1 MLRCVQKQSLIRP
14 FISSQRVL
22 QKRTLASISQDLENA
37 YDVVIIGGGVA
48 GVTLACSLASRPSM
62 RNSRIAL
69 VEAMDL
75 TGVRKWEPKQDN
87 YSNRV
92 VSLTPGS
99 MGFFDQIGITK
110 HMALDR
116 ANGYRDMQVWDGVT
130 DARIHL
136 DSALLKGYGADKNVK
151 ENTIAYMVENL
162 NVQSAAL
169 KRLEECRAQGY
180 QVDLIQQVKVAE
192 IEDSRQDTVLG
203 QQKPEEGLDLH
214 DWPTVHLDNG
224 RKLKARLLIGADG
237 INSPVRNFA
246 NIDSL
251 GWDYDAQGVVATL
264 KLDPTRPN
272 NTAWQR
278 FLPTGPIAMLPL
290 SEGYASMV
298 WSTTP
303 AIAKALKNVSST
315 DFCNLVNAAF
325 RMSHVDLKYLY
336 KQIDTKSF
344 KSACNIA
351 EEYNWRESVAKKSL
365 NDEQVLDREFSLPPE
380 IVQVQDKS
388 RASFPFRLRNAES
401 YVAERVA
408 LVGDAAHATHPL
420 AGQGMNQGLLDVEC
434 LSQLLEKGTTEGQD
448 IGSIHLLRQYASERY
463 LRNIMMISSCDKLH
477 RLFSTDATPVTWAR
491 SLGLNAVNSNGF
503 LKAEI
508 MKYAMG
514 IEYTG
519 EFRH

>member
-1 MLRCVQKQSLIRP
+1 MLRILQSQKLYQP
-14 FISSQRVL
+14 FVSNRHALQR
-22 QKRTLASISQDLENA
+22 RTLASISNDLENA

-48 GVTLACSLASRPSM
+48 GVTLACSLASSPSM
-62 RNSRIAL
+62 RHNRIAL

-75 TGVRKWEPKQDN
+75 TGVRNWEPQADN

-99 MGFFDQIGITK
+99 MGFFEKIGVTK

-116 ANGYRDMQVWDGVT
+116 ANGYRDMRVWDGVT
-130 DARIHL
+130 GAKIHL
-136 DSALLKGYGADKNVK
+136 DAALLNGSGHKVK

-162 NVQSAAL
+162 NLQSAAL
-169 KRLEECRAQGY
+169 KRLDECRAQGSHI
-180 QVDLIQQVKVAE
+180 DLIQKVKVAE
-192 IEDSRQDTVLG
+192 IEKKVEDTPP
-203 QQKPEEGLDLH
+203 KEGLDLH

-237 INSPVRNFA
+237 INSPVRSFA
-246 NIDSL
+246 KIDSL

-264 KLDPTRPN
+264 KLDPARPN

-298 WSTTP
+298 WSTSPST
-303 AIAKALKNVSST
+303 AKALKNVSST
-315 DFCNLVNAAF
+315 DFCHLVNAAY

-336 KQIDTKSF
+336 KQIDMNSF
-344 KSACNIA
+344 KSACDIA

-365 NDEQVLDREFSLPPE
+365 NDQEILDREYSLPPQV
-380 IVQVQDKS
+380 VQVQEKS
-388 RASFPFRLRNAES
+388 RASFPFKLRNSES
-401 YVAERVA
+401 YVADRVA

-420 AGQGMNQGLLDVEC
+420 AGQGMNQGILDVEC
-434 LSQLLEKGTTEGQD
+434 LAQLLERGTVEGQD

-463 LRNIMMISSCDKLH
+463 VRNIMMISSCDKLH
-477 RLFSTDATPVTWAR
+477 RLFSTDAAPVTWAR
-491 SLGLNAVNSNGF
+491 SLGLNAVDNVGF